1 MSGLLGSIIG
11 AVGNIF
17 GASQAADAAENA
29 ARLSGQYN
37 LEATDRIL
45 AANEQARRELRQA
58 AARGIGYIDQGTGKY
73 EQTIQPLLTPHPTL
87 MPTYRGLTE
96 QQQLG
101 REDLNRNSRA
111 TLASS
116 GLRGA
121 GRAGVAAA
129 LDADRRYILAARG
142 ANDADTISER
152 RAAVG
157 KADAARSGLASIYPQ
172 TGIAKSNTEIGT
184 GTQISNALQS
194 AGTQVA
200 NLTAN
205 TGQAYANAANQ
216 QGNIWGN
223 AITSTGNLVG
233 QGVGNILANNAS
245 PNAGGGGGGGG
256 YVDYT
261 GVWDQAA

>member
-1 MSGLLGSIIG
+1 MSGLIGSIIG

-17 GASQAADAAENA
+17 GASQASDAAENA
-29 ARLSGQYN
+29 ARLTGQYN
-37 LEATDRIL
+37 LEATERIL
-45 AANEQARRELRQA
+45 AANEAARRELRQA

-73 EQTIQPLLTPHPTL
+73 EDTIEPLLEARPIV
-87 MPTYRGLTE
+87 MPTYRGLTA

-101 REDLNRNSRA
+101 REDLARNTAA

-142 ANDADTISER
+142 ANDADTITER
-152 RAAVG
+152 RAAQG
-157 KADAARSGLASIYPQ
+157 KADAARAGLASIYPQ
-172 TGIAKSNTEIGT
+172 TGVAKSNTEIGT
-184 GTQISNALQS
+184 GTQISNSLQN

-200 NLTAN
+200 NLTSG

-223 AITSTGNLVG
+223 AITSTANLAG
-233 QGVGNILANNAS
+233 QGVGSLFANNASS
-245 PNAGGGGGGGG
+245 PNAGGGGG
-256 YVDYT
+256 YIDYS
-261 GVWDQAA
+261 GVWDTAA